1 MPLLHQ
7 SVTMKTVVPDLP
19 LISFS
24 QPHNLCR
31 SLCRATLRQTASVN
45 DEPPRPS
52 QSCGKSRCKLCLS
65 LICSNYISSTATIKT
80 FKCYN
85 DNTSCD
91 SKWIIYVI
99 SCPICNLQY
108 VGQSNKFRARMNG
121 HKRDFRLY
129 VAGKINKMN
138 NKLLYDHFI
147 CHYIDC
153 FHVSIVDMIQV
164 GNNTESQLDE
174 LHSRKERK
182 WIWDLCSIT
191 PNGLSQDDGYYCQNK
206 RCRKKLSP
214 LSDITSIYSHIFSY
228 ILTAFIISQYSVQCV
243 RLHFATFMC
252 NINYKFIYYSNLP
265 FSYNSQFIVIIFFD
279 NSVTGYITLLC
290 ITIT

>member
-1 MPLLHQ
+1 MITTRPVYFNVQFHPSLPDIKGILQRYMPLLHQ

-31 SLCRATLRQTASVN
+31 SLCRAKLRQTASVN

-65 LICSNYISSTATIKT
+65 LICSNHISSTANNKT

-108 VGQSNKFRARMNG
+108 VGQSNNFRARMNG
-121 HKRDFRLY
+121 HKSDFRLY
-129 VAGKINKMN
+129 AAGRSNKMD
-138 NKLLYDHFI
+138 NKLLYDHLI
-147 CHYIDC
+147 CHNIDY

-174 LHSRKERK
+174 LLSRKERK

-191 PNGLSQDDGYYCQNK
+191 PYGLNQDDGYYCQNK
-206 RCRKKLSP
+206 RCRK
-214 LSDITSIYSHIFSY
+214 
-228 ILTAFIISQYSVQCV
+228 
-243 RLHFATFMC
+243 R
-252 NINYKFIYYSNLP
+252 
-265 FSYNSQFIVIIFFD
+265 
-279 NSVTGYITLLC
+279 
-290 ITIT
+290 